1 MAILDPETVFNQIQV
16 ALAQDDINRAI
27 QILESL
33 RGPDQADVFNEL
45 DEDDKI
51 ALLPKLDPS
60 TSADILEDL
69 EDEEAADLMRSISSD
84 VAIRIL
90 DEMEPDEAAD
100 LLGDIDRQ
108 QAETIL
114 AGLENPEEVRPLL
127 LHPDDSAGGLMTSEF
142 LALRRRMTAAEALQ
156 AIRRWQ
162 PESEN
167 VQYLFVID
175 GQDSLV
181 GVVSLRQLIV
191 AAPHSILADVM
202 NPDVITVQAGADQ
215 EECAQIM
222 ARYDLTALPVVNGNR
237 RLIGVITIDDVI
249 DVIEEETTEDIQRF
263 GGAQPLDAPYLSTR
277 ISTVFRKRVG
287 WLMLLLVTGS
297 LTGTVMRWFEDE
309 LSAVVALSFFIP
321 LLVGTGGNAGS
332 QTTSTIIRALAVGE
346 IDLGDA
352 LHSIWHELRVGLL
365 LGLTMAVIAY
375 LRAVTWGS
383 GQGLALA
390 VSLAIFTIVVWA
402 NGLGAFLPI
411 LAARLKI
418 DPTTVSGPVMSTLV
432 DATGLFIYFMIA
444 KLILGLW

>member
-1 MAILDPETVFNQIQV
+1 MAILDPETVFTQIQV
-16 ALAQDDINRAI
+16 ALAQNDINRAI

-51 ALLPKLDPS
+51 ALLPQLDPS

-69 EDEEAADLMRSISSD
+69 EDEEAAELMRAISSD

>member
-1 MAILDPETVFNQIQV
+1 MANFDPETVFTQIQV
-16 ALAQDDINRAI
+16 ALAQDDINQAI

-33 RGPDQADVFNEL
+33 RAPDQADVFNEL
-45 DEDDKI
+45 DEEDKL
-51 ALLPKLDPS
+51 ALLPQLDPS

-69 EDEEAADLMRSISSD
+69 EDEEAAELMSSISSA

-100 LLGDIDRQ
+100 LLGDIDRE

-127 LHPDDSAGGLMTSEF
+127 LHPDDSAGGLMTSEY
-142 LALRRRMTAAEALQ
+142 LALRRLMTAAEALQ

-167 VQYLFVID
+167 VQHLFVINA
-175 GQDSLV
+175 QDSLV

-191 AAPHSILADVM
+191 ADPDSLLADIM
-202 NPDVITVQAGADQ
+202 NPDVIFVQAGTDQ

-249 DVIEEETTEDIQRF
+249 DVIEEETTEDIQRL

-277 ISTVFRKRVG
+277 IATVFRKRVG
-287 WLMLLLVTGS
+287 WLMLLMVTGS
-297 LTGTVMRWFEDE
+297 LTGTVMRWFEEE
-309 LSAVVALSFFIP
+309 LATVVALSFFIP

-352 LHSIWHELRVGLL
+352 LRSIWHELRVGLL
-365 LGLTMAVIAY
+365 LGLAMAIIAY
-375 LRAVTWGS
+375 FRAITWES

-390 VSLAIFTIVVWA
+390 VALAIFAIVVWA

-444 KLILGLW
+444 KVILGLW